1 MTNLTNKIAGFAAIA
16 LAALPLVAIAGI
28 AEAAPATV
36 QISDLDLSTT
46 DGQAK
51 FKARVKDAAV
61 EFCKG
66 REITGSRTSS
76 MRSCVA
82 AVEAEMT
89 EKLAARDA
97 GAKTYAAR

>member
-1 MTNLTNKIAGFAAIA
+1 MTNYTNKIAGIAAIA

-36 QISDLDLSTT
+36 QISDLDLSTAE
-46 DGQAK
+46 GQSK
-51 FKARVKDAAV
+51 FKARVKVAAA

-66 REITGSRTSS
+66 SEITGSRTSG

-82 AVEAEMT
+82 AVQEEMT
-89 EKLAARDA
+89 EKLAAQQGA
-97 GAKTYAAR
+97 AKTYAAR